1 MANGD
6 ENTRDYNA
14 EIAGA
19 RETIDLTK
27 VLIGLDKNR
36 STVLGASLEFQRNL
50 IDALEEQAA
59 IDEKIIDGT
68 FKIEDAKKQQII
80 SEGIL
85 KNLLREQD
93 ILTEAL
99 GTANSGIGEEIQK
112 QIERAEELN
121 RVRQKGV
128 DDIDK
133 SGNVATA
140 TFGFLESSAGVLQK
154 ALRLPEGFT
163 EGISKAAVASRK
175 AALAGKGFQGS
186 IMAAFRAIRINPIGL
201 LVTGVLAL
209 VKALLNANNKIT
221 ALAKGLGVSK
231 NEARAINER
240 INQTAVSANVL
251 GVNIKDVGRA
261 FADINDFLG
270 TSSTIIS
277 GELLV
282 GIATIQNR
290 LGLTKESAMGFAQAS
305 LLAGRNV
312 NLLKNEAIGAALAAE
327 RERGTRVDI
336 REVLEET
343 GKISGLI
350 RAQLGG
356 NPAAIAKAVAQAKLL
371 GLELSKVAEAGKQ
384 LLNFEQSISN
394 ELEAELLTGRQINLE
409 RARLAALTGDFET
422 LTREI
427 NKNVGDFSDFTQL
440 NVIQQE
446 AIARAVGM
454 EADALADVLAKKQ
467 NIEQLAQEARRA
479 GQEDLARNLEQLST
493 QQKFNAAIEKLKDLV
508 VLIVDKL
515 ESGTGI
521 IGTFF
526 GSDSAISVFQQQQ
539 RQVGGGGA
547 VQPAE
552 VKIDENALANALAG
566 VSINVTTQYDG
577 FKASNN
583 TAYNAPAQRNAKSS
597 TGFA

>member
-6 ENTRDYNA
+6 ENTRNYNA

-27 VLIGLDKNR
+27 VLIGLDKDR

-50 IDALEEQAA
+50 IDALEEQAE

-68 FKIEDAKKQQII
+68 FRLEDAKKKQAI
-80 SEGIL
+80 SQGIL
-85 KNLLREQD
+85 SNLLREQD

-112 QIERAEELN
+112 QIEKAIELN
-121 RVRQKGV
+121 RVRKEGV

-133 SGNVATA
+133 SSNLATSA
-140 TFGFLESSAGVLQK
+140 FNFLESSAGTLQK

-163 EGISKAAVASRK
+163 EGISKAATAGRK

-240 INQTAVSANVL
+240 INLTAISANVL

-277 GELLV
+277 GQLLV

-327 RERGTRVDI
+327 KERGTRVDI

-440 NVIQQE
+440 NFIQQE

-526 GSDSAISVFQQQQ
+526 GSDSAISVFQEQQ
-539 RQVGGGGA
+539 RQVGGGGT

-552 VKIDENALANALAG
+552 VKIDETALANALAG

-577 FKASNN
+577 FKASDNS
-583 TAYNAPAQRNAKSS
+583 AYNAPAQRNGKSL

>member
-154 ALRLPEGFT
+154 ALRLPEGFI
-163 EGISKAAVASRK
+163 EGISKAATASRK

-221 ALAKGLGVSK
+221 ALAKGLGVSR

-251 GVNIKDVGRA
+251 GVNIKDVGSA

-577 FKASNN
+577 FKASDN